1 MKQTARPAPAA
12 RSFAALALF
21 AATLLQSP
29 VQAEEIYKWV
39 NENNEIQY
47 TQTRP
52 PAGIEVE
59 VIKSR
64 PRPPEAV
71 RQPAPAPVT
80 AADAADEAPATVD
93 EDPLAD
99 DAGQPERDAEVARVM
114 QQNCINARKNLE
126 VLSRGGKTQY
136 MTSDGKVVRLSEE
149 QRQQRIDEANEQ
161 IRLLCKG

>member
-1 MKQTARPAPAA
+1 MHQIARPTPAA
-12 RSFAALALF
+12 RHFTALALL
-21 AATLLQSP
+21 ATTLLMSP
-29 VQAEEIYKWV
+29 AQAEEIYKWV

-52 PAGIEVE
+52 AAGIEVE

-64 PRPPEAV
+64 QRPLQAASQPE
-71 RQPAPAPVT
+71 T
-80 AADAADEAPATVD
+80 AAAQVADEAPDSTED
-93 EDPLAD
+93 EPLAT
-99 DAGQPERDAEVARVM
+99 DAEQPQRDAEIARVM
-114 QQNCINARKNLE
+114 QQNCLNARKNLE